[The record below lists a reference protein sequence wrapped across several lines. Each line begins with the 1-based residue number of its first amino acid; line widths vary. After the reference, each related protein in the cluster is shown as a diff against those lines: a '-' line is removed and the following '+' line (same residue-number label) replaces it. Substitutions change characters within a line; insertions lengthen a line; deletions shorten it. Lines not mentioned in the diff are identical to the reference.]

1 MMAITEE
8 RIRDVTNPDLKKM
21 KKKSVK
27 EDIFPFFIVNLTLP
41 PSKFDTSIDQEQYA
55 LDIFYSLGPKDL

>member
-1 MMAITEE
+1 
-8 RIRDVTNPDLKKM
+8 M

-27 EDIFPFFIVNLTLP
+27 EDIFPFGFFIVNLTLP